1 MRTFEVLFAL
11 HLLQTRETALEL
23 KLQPLA
29 LVNVVQRHCRADHQ
43 LYMALVELIHQSDK
57 AAGLALQLRGHH
69 RHVEQHHRMEQSGE
83 RDIVMLAARIHA

>member
-29 LVNVVQRHCRADHQ
+29 LVNVVQRYCRADHQ
-43 LYMALVELIHQSDK
+43 LYMALVKLIHQSDK
-57 AAGLALQLRGHH
+57 AAASLSSCAVITGTSNSITVWNSRESA
-69 RHVEQHHRMEQSGE
+69 
-83 RDIVMLAARIHA
+83 I